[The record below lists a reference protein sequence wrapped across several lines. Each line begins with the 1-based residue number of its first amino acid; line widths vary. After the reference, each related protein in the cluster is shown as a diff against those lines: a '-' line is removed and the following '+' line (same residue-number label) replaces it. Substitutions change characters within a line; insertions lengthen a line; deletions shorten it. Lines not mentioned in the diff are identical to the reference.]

1 MKKTIRTLDDFLEV
15 MSETIRNIKRERDKL
30 VDEVEDKKEP
40 CEEIKDDLKDFREE
54 FIKLYDFPDMFV
66 ELGDSKKAKK
76 LLDQLKDL
84 EFKINQMEE
93 KLN

>member
-1 MKKTIRTLDDFLEV
+1 MKRTVKTLDDLIELI
-15 MSETIRNIKRERDKL
+15 SETARDIKRERDKL

-40 CEEIKDDLKDFREE
+40 CKEVKDDLKDFKEE
-54 FIKLYDFPDMFV
+54 FVKLYDLPDMFTKS
-66 ELGDSKKAKK
+66 GDNEKAKK

-84 EFKINQMEE
+84 ELKINQIEE